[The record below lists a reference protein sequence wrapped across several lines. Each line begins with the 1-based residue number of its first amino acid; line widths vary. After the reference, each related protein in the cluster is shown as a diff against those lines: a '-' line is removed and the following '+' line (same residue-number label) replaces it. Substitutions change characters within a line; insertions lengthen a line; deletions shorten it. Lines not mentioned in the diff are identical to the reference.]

1 MMLYNGVTKASFFLF
16 SYLFVCTKIFA
27 SDTAVVKS
35 PDGAIAF
42 QIFQKSKQF
51 YFTVSLAGKTIIA
64 TSPMEFSVDGVSI
77 TKNSSTQK
85 AERYSNNET
94 YSVFGAHSTA
104 TNAFNGIIFFTSSG
118 SGALQAKLDVRVFND
133 GIAFRHSVISEQ
145 STLTPEEKTVFN
157 LPAKSITW
165 YHDLNMHYEG
175 VHEKKQIDSVQAGE
189 WVAPPATFKL
199 PQGFYA
205 SITEAALLNYP
216 GMALQANGK
225 NGLMVTLAN
234 DQPTSYPYKLRYS
247 PEDTLRM
254 RQPVKINGTL
264 TTPWRVVIIGKD
276 LNALVNNDIIT
287 NLNTAPDPK
296 LFPNGTHTNWIKP
309 GRAVWKYLNGGGDGT
324 LEVAKH
330 FTDGAAALG
339 FEHNILEDFWA
350 RWTDAQLKELV
361 DYSKQKGVGI
371 WLWKHSKSLRNQSAR
386 DSFFSKCYAL
396 GIAGAKID
404 FFDSE
409 AKEVIDLYD
418 SILHDAARYHVL
430 LDFHGAN
437 KPTGLMRTFPNS
449 LTYEAVKGMESSKL
463 EDRATH
469 ETTIPF
475 TRCLAGPAE
484 YTVVHF
490 GERRKNTT
498 WAHQVASA
506 AILNAPLLTY
516 AANPDT
522 ILAKPAVNIIKSIPA
537 TWDETIVLPPSEIGE
552 LAVFARRKDKVW
564 FLAVMNGVQSKK
576 IKIPLSFLKGN
587 YKAEIAKDG
596 PVNNG
601 SVIVEQKK
609 YSSKDVL
616 ELNLISGGGFICKFS
631 K

>member
-1 MMLYNGVTKASFFLF
+1 MKKLFFSLLF
-16 SYLFVCTKIFA
+16 LSICICVFA
-27 SDTAVVKS
+27 SDTTIVKS
-35 PDGAIAF
+35 PGGEILF
-42 QIFQKSKQF
+42 RLFQKNNQF
-51 YFTVSLAGKTIIA
+51 YFTVSLADKTVIA
-64 TSPMEFSVDGVSI
+64 PSPMEFSVDGTELTRNISI
-77 TKNSSTQK
+77 QK
-85 AERYSNNET
+85 TERYNGNET
-94 YSVFGAHSTA
+94 YEVFGAHSKA
-104 TNAFNGIIFFTSSG
+104 VNSYNGVVLHTRSAG
-118 SGALQAKLDVRVFND
+118 KALQASLDIRVFND
-133 GIAFRHSVISEQ
+133 GVAFRHKVISEQ
-145 STLTPEEKTVFN
+145 STLLPQEKTVFN
-157 LPAKSITW
+157 LPSKSYLW
-165 YHDLNMHYEG
+165 YHDLYMHYEG
-175 VHEKKQIDSVQAGE
+175 VHVKKQIDSVQKDE
-189 WVAPPATFKL
+189 WVAPPATFKS
-199 PQGFYA
+199 PQAIYA
-205 SITEAALLNYP
+205 SITEASLLGYP

-225 NGLMVTLAN
+225 NGLVITLAD

-247 PEDTLRM
+247 AEDTLRL
-254 RQPVKINGTL
+254 RQPSKIRGSV

-287 NLNTAPDPK
+287 NLNPPPDPK
-296 LFPNGTHTNWIKP
+296 LFPNGLHTDWIKP
-309 GRAVWKYLNGGGDGT
+309 GRAVWKYLNGGGEGT
-324 LEVAKH
+324 LEVARH
-330 FTDGAAALG
+330 FTDGAATLG
-339 FEHNILEDFWA
+339 FEHNILEGFWT
-350 RWTDAQLKELV
+350 RWTDEQLKDLA

-371 WLWKHSKSLRNQSAR
+371 WLWKHSKSLRIPASR
-386 DSFFSKCYAL
+386 DSFFNKCQAL
-396 GIAGAKID
+396 GITGAKID

-475 TRCLAGPAE
+475 TRLLSGPAE

-498 WAHQVASA
+498 WAHQIASA
-506 AILNAPLLTY
+506 AILTAPLLTY

-522 ILAKPAVNIIKSIPA
+522 ILANPAVNIIKNIPA

-552 LAVFARRKDKVW
+552 LAVYARRKDNIW
-564 FLAVMNGVQSKK
+564 FLAVMNGIQPKK
-576 IKIPLSFLKGN
+576 LKIPLGFLKGN
-587 YKAEIAKDG
+587 YKTDVAKDG
-596 PVNNG
+596 IRNDA
-601 SVIVEQKK
+601 SIIIEQKN

-616 ELNLISGGGFICKFS
+616 ELDLASGGGFIARFS